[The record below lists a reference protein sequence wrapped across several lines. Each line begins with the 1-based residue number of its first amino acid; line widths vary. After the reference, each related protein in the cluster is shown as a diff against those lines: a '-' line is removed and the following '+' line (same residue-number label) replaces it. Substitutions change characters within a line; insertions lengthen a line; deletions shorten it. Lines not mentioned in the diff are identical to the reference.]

1 MKGGPEL
8 SSGLGK
14 VRDVRLKHPAGS
26 EGLNGG
32 VIRME
37 ETVNLSSDDNDRVCG

>member
-1 MKGGPEL
+1 MEGGSEL
-8 SSGLGK
+8 SSRLGK
-14 VRDVRLKHPAGS
+14 VRDVGLEHPAGS

-37 ETVNLSSDDNDRVCG
+37 ETVHLSSDDNDRVWE